1 MNFDFTYKSLVELLN
16 KDGVNSKGILRSA
29 FDQASLID
37 LQILARS
44 IDEEIRSKCMEKG
57 IAYGRNNI

>member
-1 MNFDFTYKSLVELLN
+1 MNFDFTYKSLVDLLN

-44 IDEEIRSKCMEKG
+44 INEEIRTKLVQKEK
-57 IAYGRNNI
+57 AYGGNNI

>member
-1 MNFDFTYKSLVELLN
+1 MNFDFTYKSLIELLT
-16 KDGVNSKGILRSA
+16 KDGINSKGILKKA

-44 IDEEIRSKCMEKG
+44 INEEIRTKLVQKEK
-57 IAYGRNNI
+57 AYVGNNI

>member
-29 FDQASLID
+29 FQQASLID

-44 IDEEIRSKCMEKG
+44 INEEIRTKLVQKEK
-57 IAYGRNNI
+57 AYD

>member
-1 MNFDFTYKSLVELLN
+1 MNFDFTYKSLIELLT
-16 KDGVNSKGILRSA
+16 KDGINSKGILKKA

-44 IDEEIRSKCMEKG
+44 INEEIRSKCLEKG

>member
-1 MNFDFTYKSLVELLN
+1 MNFDFTYKSLIELLT
-16 KDGVNSKGILRSA
+16 KDGINSKGILKKA

-44 IDEEIRSKCMEKG
+44 INEEIRTKLVQKEK
-57 IAYGRNNI
+57 AYGGNNI

>member
-44 IDEEIRSKCMEKG
+44 INEEIRTKLVQKEK
-57 IAYGRNNI
+57 AYGGNNI